1 MHTLSACGQ
10 DQGQIA
16 ANRLKCY
23 RWDALHHDAA
33 SASVSASASGVQVP
47 FWIEQSIIIKKVFF
61 CVWKAHGLVVP
72 IETETETETQLQGE
86 RQKSSDCEQERSTD
100 YIRVLLLKF
109 MNWTYYLVNNTDWS
123 DLIVDLS
130 DTPSSIVLSISA
142 ALWSSNWQ
150 IKSGLSIRSVFIVY
164 CFFLENLYIY
174 LDVFVVSFHLCLPN
188 INVSICVY
196 IYTI

>member
-10 DQGQIA
+10 DQGRIA

-47 FWIEQSIIIKKVFF
+47 FWIEQSIIIKKVFCF
-61 CVWKAHGLVVP
+61 VCGKPMGWLKP
-72 IETETETETQLQGE
+72 IETQTETETQLQGE

-150 IKSGLSIRSVFIVY
+150 IKSGLSIRSVFIV
-164 CFFLENLYIY
+164 FF
-174 LDVFVVSFHLCLPN
+174 
-188 INVSICVY
+188 
-196 IYTI
+196 

>member
-1 MHTLSACGQ
+1 MLPLRCSSSRCRFSFSFSFRFRCSGSVLNRTINNNKKGFFFVCGKPM
-10 DQGQIA
+10 GW
-16 ANRLKCY
+16 LK
-23 RWDALHHDAA
+23 
-33 SASVSASASGVQVP
+33 
-47 FWIEQSIIIKKVFF
+47 
-61 CVWKAHGLVVP
+61 P
-72 IETETETETQLQGE
+72 IETQTETETQLQGE

-109 MNWTYYLVNNTDWS
+109 MNWTYYLVNNTDRS

-130 DTPSSIVLSISA
+130 DTPSSIVVSISA